1 MSAPSAYPAS
11 GAGFLDAALTVAR
24 KDLRIEWRT
33 LESLSSMV
41 LFALIVLVVFNF
53 AFDLA
58 TIREIGVG
66 KLVPGVLWTTLA
78 FAGIVGFARSFQI
91 ESRSDAMTALLL
103 SPIDR
108 GSLFVGKTLANLAA
122 LVTLEVVIVP
132 LSAVFFDFDLFAVA
146 GPLAVVVALHTL
158 GIAELGTLL
167 AAVASRVGRGEALLA
182 TLLFPVATPLFISAV
197 KCTAAVLE
205 GGGLASASKWLLITA
220 GFDLLYLFVGLAT
233 FEYVVEE

>member
-1 MSAPSAYPAS
+1 VSSSGYPDA
-11 GAGFLDAALTVAR
+11 GAGFLNTAVAVAR

-58 TIREIGVG
+58 TIRELGVG

-103 SPIDR
+103 APVDR
-108 GSLFVGKTLANLAA
+108 GALFAGKTFANLAA
-122 LVTLEVVIVP
+122 LVTLELVVVP
-132 LSAVFFDFDLFAVA
+132 LSAVFFDYDLLAVA
-146 GPLAVVVALHTL
+146 GPTASVLALHTL

-167 AAVASRVGRGEALLA
+167 GAIASRVGRGEALLA

-197 KCTAAVLE
+197 KCTAAVLD
-205 GGGLASASKWLLITA
+205 GGGLASASKWLLIA
-220 GFDLLYLFVGLAT
+220 VGFDLLYLFVGLAT